1 VLGDLCGKKKNEMNY
16 YGIDWFATACGLTA
30 VMLLGNKNKLGFL
43 VFMMASA
50 SWVTFGV
57 IVGSWAIV
65 FGSSIFFFMHLRGF
79 LKWRREERE
88 LPYLQTQEIKVA
100 K

>member
-1 VLGDLCGKKKNEMNY
+1 MLEY
-16 YGIDWFATACGLTA
+16 YGIDWFATFCGLAA
-30 VMLLGNKNKLGFL
+30 VLFLGNKNKYGFL
-43 VFMMASA
+43 IFMMAS
-50 SWVTFGV
+50 SGWITFGL

-79 LKWRREERE
+79 LKWRRDE
-88 LPYLQTQEIKVA
+88 LEHRFLQTQQVKVA